1 MESTTTPSLLQA
13 LERLAVLKSADPVAF
28 DGPASES
35 DIQAAVAA
43 VPAGIASEWL
53 SAMRVSDGWEYPHDT
68 YYTLIP
74 SIREVPAMQADHA
87 SPRLLARYPDFASR
101 FLVVGENEGG
111 EMYCVDRARENSVCG
126 VTLLSL
132 GGSVEAEWP
141 SIADFLL
148 EVLSDDV
155 IPDED

>member
-1 MESTTTPSLLQA
+1 MESTTPALRQA
-13 LERLAVLKSADPVAF
+13 LERLAALKSADPVAF

-35 DIQAAVAA
+35 DIQAAVA
-43 VPAGIASEWL
+43 VPSGIPGEWL

-74 SIREVPAMQADHA
+74 SIRELPRMQADHA

-101 FLVVGENEGG
+101 FLVIGENEGG
-111 EMYCVDRARENSVCG
+111 DIYCLDRVRANGVCG
-126 VTLLSL
+126 VTLLSHE
-132 GGSVEAEWP
+132 GGGIEAEWP
-141 SIADFLL
+141 SVADFLL
-148 EVLSDDV
+148 EALSDDV